1 MTDFLRHVLS
11 PNVVAVLGASDDPL
25 KPGGRVIDYMMR
37 YQYAGTVYPISKGK
51 HQVQGI
57 KAYQSLD
64 ELPSSPDLVVIALP
78 EVLVPESM
86 FASARAGAK
95 AVIIFASGYAEL
107 GDAGRQAQARIT
119 ELARDLGLRVI
130 GPNTQGFAN
139 FSTGAVAHF
148 GTIIDQIR
156 PDPSPIGIVSQ
167 SGAGSQILYTLL
179 NDLGLG
185 AKYLVATGNE
195 ADVDIADVVA
205 GYASDDAL
213 KLILV
218 YAESIKRPDSFMQAC
233 QAALRRGKPVLMVKS
248 GRTRRGQ
255 MTAASH
261 TGALASEDRLV
272 DAFLERCGVVR
283 LADFEELAQVS
294 QLFLCA
300 TGDGGR
306 RIISISN
313 SGATCVLSADAVQD
327 CGLDLIEFDHAFK
340 VTLGAVL
347 PSFITPGNPIDMT
360 TATLKNPDLFK
371 QILNQIAATGNT
383 DLVYVGFPMGGK
395 GYDFDRY
402 AAELREFSDVTQIP
416 VAVSVNQDWAA
427 RTFRKR
433 KIPVFSSERRA
444 ISGLGALSM
453 FHERKLRATSQEATM
468 LRVRARSQSEPVQL
482 SEVDSL
488 ERLGQHGLP
497 VVEHHVCDSADDVI
511 DQWRRMGSGKVVLKG
526 VSKKV
531 AHKSEQ
537 GLVRIGLQT
546 EQDLRDACSSL
557 FEILNRQNE
566 GRPSLVLARYVPA
579 DFELMIGIEHDPQ
592 FGAVIALG
600 QGGVLVE
607 LIDDVQ
613 FMLIPVTA
621 QEVIECIDRLTVSRT
636 FKATRGLPA
645 VNVEQLAGLVVQL
658 SELVSSGRL
667 AIDSLDLN
675 PIRLRRGD
683 HLPVIVDALAYL
695 TGSEVES

>member
-1 MTDFLRHVLS
+1 MTDFLKHVLS

-51 HQVQGI
+51 SQVQGI
-57 KAYQSLD
+57 EAYQSLD
-64 ELPSSPDLVVIALP
+64 ELPTLPDLVVIALP
-78 EVLVPESM
+78 EALILDSIL
-86 FASARAGAK
+86 AAARAGAK
-95 AVIIFASGYAEL
+95 AVVIFASGYAEL
-107 GDAGRQAQARIT
+107 GDSGRQAQERIAA
-119 ELARDLGLRVI
+119 LARDHGLRVI

-167 SGAGSQILYTLL
+167 SGAGSQILYTRL

-205 GYASDDAL
+205 GYATDDTL

-218 YAESIKRPDSFMQAC
+218 YAESIKSPDRFLQAC
-233 QAALRRGKPVLMVKS
+233 QEALRHGKPVLMVKS
-248 GRTRRGQ
+248 GRTQSGQ
-255 MTAASH
+255 KTAASH

-294 QLFLCA
+294 QFFLCA
-300 TGDGGR
+300 TGGGGR

-313 SGATCVLSADAVQD
+313 SGATCVLSADAIEEF
-327 CGLDLIEFDHAFK
+327 GLNLIEFDEAFK
-340 VTLGAVL
+340 AQLSTVL

-371 QILNQIAATGNT
+371 QILDRIAATGNT

-402 AAELREFSDVTQIP
+402 ARELKAFSDATQIP

-427 RTFRKR
+427 NTFRR
-433 KIPVFSSERRA
+433 HTIPVFSSERRA
-444 ISGLGALSM
+444 ISGLCALSM
-453 FHERKLRATSQEATM
+453 FHERKLQVASQGSAI
-468 LRVRARSQSEPVQL
+468 LCASSRSTGRPVQL

-488 ERLGQHGLP
+488 QRLHQHGLP
-497 VVEHHVCDSADDVI
+497 IVEHHVCHSANEVI
-511 DQWRRMGSGKVVLKG
+511 DRWHRMGSGKVVLKG
-526 VSKKV
+526 VSETV

-537 GLVRIGLQT
+537 GLVRVGLQT
-546 EQDLRDACSSL
+546 EQDLRDACGSL
-557 FEILNRQNE
+557 LEILHSQSEAHPR
-566 GRPSLVLARYVPA
+566 LMLARYEPA
-579 DFELMIGIEHDPQ
+579 DFELMIGIHHDPQ

-607 LIDDVQ
+607 LIDDMQ
-613 FMLIPVTA
+613 FMLLPVTA
-621 QEVIECIDRLTVSRT
+621 EEVNQRIHRLTVSRA

-645 VNVEQLAGLVVQL
+645 VDIEALTGLVVRL
-658 SELVSSGRL
+658 SDLVSSGQL
-667 AIDSLDLN
+667 AIDSLDMN

-683 HLPVIVDALAYL
+683 HSPVIVDALAYL